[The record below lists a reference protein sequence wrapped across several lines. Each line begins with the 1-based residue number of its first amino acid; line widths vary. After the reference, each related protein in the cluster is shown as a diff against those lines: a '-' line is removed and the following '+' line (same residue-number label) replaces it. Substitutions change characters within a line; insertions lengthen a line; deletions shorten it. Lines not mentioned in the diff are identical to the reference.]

1 MLRFLCGFAV
11 ALLISMPSSSQVAGN
26 LKSAVHLDEH
36 DVSRHDLLPVD
47 EASIPAGL
55 SEWAQERSL

>member
-11 ALLISMPSSSQVAGN
+11 ALLISMPSSSQVVGN

-36 DVSRHDLLPVD
+36 DVFWPDLLPVD

>member
-1 MLRFLCGFAV
+1 
-11 ALLISMPSSSQVAGN
+11 MPSSSQVVGN

-36 DVSRHDLLPVD
+36 DVSWPDLLPVD